1 MKLGLKR
8 GNTIYAG
15 IIRARLASN
24 FSHSAILIGDTLYQS
39 TFLGGGVHEKPATPD
54 ILSQY
59 QLSTE
64 FGDDALALKRFEERR
79 GFKYDWF
86 SFLAFLLPGTYRDA
100 KRDYCFETS
109 KYMIGGEV
117 HGRERP
123 ETLLAF
129 MLGIGA

>member
-15 IIRARLASN
+15 IIRARLASK
-24 FSHSAILIGDTLYQS
+24 FSHSAILISGTLYES
-39 TFLGGGVHEKPATPD
+39 TFLGGGVHTTPATPEL
-54 ILSQY
+54 LSQF
-59 QLSTE
+59 QLSPE
-64 FGDDALALKRFEERR
+64 FGDDALALSRFNERK

-109 KYMIGGEV
+109 KYMMGGEV
-117 HGRERP
+117 QGRETP
-123 ETLLAF
+123 ETLLVF
-129 MLGIGA
+129 MIGLG